1 MSDLSA
7 SIPSWINY
15 HIPLSLSK
23 QYYMNDRRSVFQ
35 QHKLLLPRFRWSLS
49 GMESLARQMVW
60 HLARPSS
67 LSRFASMLSIHLIM
81 QSETEWEKA
90 RVRGRGRESEV
101 RATQTVIDW
110 GGRDTEMMFIW
121 SMTQTGRISWHIESL
136 QGRTSKL
143 CVSSV
148 WMNQQ
153 IFRLVKNWAIEI
165 LNTLYENQIRWF
177 WNIRDESD
185 LKQ

>member
-1 MSDLSA
+1 M
-7 SIPSWINY
+7 IWILVNCVQSMMLK
-15 HIPLSLSK
+15 ICKVVLGINTTIWNRVEQCQISLLPFLAGLIITFLWLSK
-23 QYYMNDRRSVFQ
+23 QYYTNDRMSVFQ

-90 RVRGRGRESEV
+90 RVRGRRRESEV
-101 RATQTVIDW
+101 RATQTVIDR

-121 SMTQTGRISWHIESL
+121 SMTQSGRISWHSESL
-136 QGRTSKL
+136 
-143 CVSSV
+143 
-148 WMNQQ
+148 
-153 IFRLVKNWAIEI
+153 
-165 LNTLYENQIRWF
+165 
-177 WNIRDESD
+177 
-185 LKQ
+185 